1 MITVLSGTRWAV
13 RVAALAAALL
23 TGPAPV
29 VAQVESDPD
38 VVRILAYNVKH
49 GLGMDGQVD
58 LERIASVIR
67 SLEPDIVTL
76 QEIDSVTTRTG
87 LEDQAARLGELTGM
101 RALFGGFMDYR
112 GGRYGM
118 AMLSRYPVV
127 EWENH
132 RLPDGAEPRSA
143 LAARVELLRPG
154 YGQAPQVVV
163 VGVHLYANA
172 AERLAQAAR
181 LVELFA
187 DEEAPVVLAGDFN
200 SIPDSKVIRLLE
212 DVGGWQRP
220 AKEGQAF
227 TFPSEI
233 PDREIDFIM
242 FRPGNRFVV
251 REHRVVPE
259 TLASDHRPVLLE
271 LELLPADPDDSLER
285 AP

>member
-172 AERLAQAAR
+172 AERLAQATR

-271 LELLPADPDDSLER
+271 LELLPADPDDSLE
-285 AP
+285 

>member
-1 MITVLSGTRWAV
+1 MTVSRSFSSFAWVCAAV
-13 RVAALAAALL
+13 SLLVA
-23 TGPAPV
+23 GPAPAT
-29 VAQVESDPD
+29 AQVESDPD

-58 LERIASVIR
+58 LERIASVIL
-67 SLEPDIVTL
+67 SVEPDVVTL
-76 QEIDSVTTRTG
+76 QEMDSVTTRTG

-101 RALFGGFMDYR
+101 RAIFGGFMDYR

-118 AMLSRYPVV
+118 ALLSRYPIV

-143 LAARVELLRPG
+143 LAARIELLRPG
-154 YGQAPQVVV
+154 YGRAPRIVV

-172 AERLAQAAR
+172 EEKLAQAER

-187 DEEAPVVLAGDFN
+187 GEKAPVVLAGDFN
-200 SIPDSKVIRLLE
+200 SIPDSKVLRLIE
-212 DVGGWQRP
+212 DEGGWRVP
-220 AKEGQAF
+220 AKTGQAF
-227 TFPSEI
+227 TFPSVI

-242 FRPGNRFVV
+242 FRPADRFVV

-259 TLASDHRPVLLE
+259 TLASDHRPVLIE
-271 LELLPADPDDSLER
+271 LELLPADPNAPLER
-285 AP
+285 SP

>member
-13 RVAALAAALL
+13 RGAALAAALL

-29 VAQVESDPD
+29 VAQMESDPD

-172 AERLAQAAR
+172 EERLAQAAR
-181 LVELFA
+181 LLELFA
-187 DEEAPVVLAGDFN
+187 DEEAPVILAGDFN

-271 LELLPADPDDSLER
+271 LELLPADPDDSLE
-285 AP
+285 

>member
-1 MITVLSGTRWAV
+1 MGRTPTLSNVFFGVL
-13 RVAALAAALL
+13 AALFLQGPSQAA
-23 TGPAPV
+23 
-29 VAQVESDPD
+29 AQVESDPD
-38 VVRILAYNVKH
+38 VVRILAYNIKH

-67 SLEPDIVTL
+67 ALEPDVVTL
-76 QEIDSVTTRTG
+76 QEIDSVTARTG
-87 LEDQAARLGELTGM
+87 LEDQATRLGELTGM
-101 RALFGGFMDYR
+101 QAMFGGFMDYR

-118 AMLSRYPVV
+118 AILSRYPVV
-127 EWENH
+127 EWENY

-154 YGQAPQVVV
+154 YGQAPQLVV

-172 AERLAQAAR
+172 EERLAQAER

-200 SIPDSKVIRLLE
+200 SIPDSKVIRHLE
-212 DVGGWQRP
+212 DAGGWQRP

-227 TFPSEI
+227 TFPSEL

-242 FRPGNRFVV
+242 FRPGNRFTV
-251 REHRVVPE
+251 REHRVIPE

-271 LELLPADPDDSLER
+271 LELLPAAPTAPLER